1 MEAAHPHRQHAARRL
16 LLLLLLLLLPVTAVA
31 AHGAALQRGEAEIQ
45 GVVAGGQHRVR
56 VEDVRSCRPH
66 LEDDG
71 VARLEVHLLRRQLR
85 RARGPGLD
93 DDVRVIRRRRGLA
106 ARPLPRPRPRQAP
119 HRPAE

>member
-1 MEAAHPHRQHAARRL
+1 MMELRGSRYTSSAASCGYLPRGHGAGQPLLPGSQPPHAARR
-16 LLLLLLLLLPVTAVA
+16 LLLLLLLLPVTAVA

-45 GVVAGGQHRVR
+45 GVVAGGHHRVR

-93 DDVRVIRRRRGLA
+93 DD
-106 ARPLPRPRPRQAP
+106 
-119 HRPAE
+119 